1 MPNTN
6 KVKILFVDDEVIM
19 LQGLSRSLRSMRNEW
34 DCEFAGSGK
43 EALSIL
49 SKKSF
54 DLVVSDMRMP
64 EMDGAELLTK
74 VKDDYPETMRF
85 VLSGQAEESV
95 FLRSLGSMHQ
105 FLSKPCDFEDLKD
118 AVNRG
123 VTLRSYLNKNVEI
136 KKLLLE
142 INSLPSLPT
151 LYCQLM
157 DELSSSDSSLES
169 IGEIIAQDMGMTSK
183 ILQVA
188 NSGFFGYSQKISS
201 PVHAV
206 QILGIDLIQNLVL
219 TYEVF
224 SKLDEFKSGKIFI
237 DRIWRHSV
245 AVAAIAMLLAREE
258 GAGQEIQ
265 NFSFTAGLL
274 HEIGKII
281 LILNFPKRFKEFLEL
296 KLRNQDRSNYELEEE
311 VFGTSHAKIGAYL
324 VGLWGLPDPIVEAI
338 LFHETPAD
346 CSNATISPLTFLHV
360 ANAFEEEDI
369 GAANLGI
376 PMKVD
381 QKYLDDVGL
390 AHRVAKWV
398 EQYQGTSDEIDL
410 DMLKIFLNVTDG
422 LYFCKADY
430 VR

>member
-1 MPNTN
+1 MSGAS

-19 LQGLSRSLRSMRNEW
+19 LQGLSRSLRSMRKEW

-49 SKKSF
+49 SEKEF

-74 VKDDYPETMRF
+74 VKNNYPETMRF
-85 VLSGQAEESV
+85 VLSGQAEERV

-105 FLSKPCDFEDLKD
+105 FLAKPCDFEVLKE

-123 VTLRSYLNKNVEI
+123 VSLRSYLNSNVEI

-142 INSLPSLPT
+142 INSLPSLPN

-157 DELSSSDSSLES
+157 DELGSSNSSLES
-169 IGEIIAQDMGMTSK
+169 IGEIISQDMGMTSK

-188 NSGFFGYSQKISS
+188 NSGFFGYSQRVSS
-201 PVHAV
+201 PIHAV
-206 QILGIDLIQNLVL
+206 QILGIDMIQNLVL

-224 SKLDEFKSGKIFI
+224 SKLGEFKTGKIFI

-258 GAGQEIQ
+258 GASQEVQ

-281 LILNFPKRFKEFLEL
+281 LILNFPDQFKEFLEL
-296 KLRNQDRSNYELEEE
+296 KLRNQDRSNHDLEEE
-311 VFGTSHAKIGAYL
+311 VFGFTHSKIGAYL

-338 LFHETPAD
+338 LFHETPAE
-346 CSNATISPLTFLHV
+346 CSTTMLSPLTFLHV

-369 GAANLGI
+369 SAVNLDI
-376 PMKVD
+376 PLKID
-381 QKYLDDVGL
+381 QEYLGKAGL
-390 AHRVAKWV
+390 AHRVSKWA
-398 EQYQGTSDEIDL
+398 EQYQGTCEGIDL
-410 DMLKIFLNVTDG
+410 NMLELF
-422 LYFCKADY
+422 
-430 VR
+430 

>member
-1 MPNTN
+1 MSATS
-6 KVKILFVDDEVIM
+6 KIKILFVDDEVIM
-19 LQGLSRSLRSMRNEW
+19 LQGLSRSLRSMRKEW

-49 SKKSF
+49 SEKDF

-64 EMDGAELLTK
+64 EMDGAELLTT
-74 VKDDYPETMRF
+74 VKNNYPETMRF
-85 VLSGQAEESV
+85 VLSGQAEERV

-105 FLSKPCDFEDLKD
+105 FLAKPCDFEVLKD

-123 VTLRSYLNKNVEI
+123 VSLRSYLNSNLEI

-142 INSLPSLPT
+142 INSLPSLPD
-151 LYCQLM
+151 LYCKLM
-157 DELSSSDSSLES
+157 DELGSSDSSLES
-169 IGEIIAQDMGMTSK
+169 IGEIISQDMGMTSK

-201 PVHAV
+201 PIHAV

-224 SKLDEFKSGKIFI
+224 SKLGEFKSGKIFI
-237 DRIWRHSV
+237 DRIWKHSV
-245 AVAAIAMLLAREE
+245 AVAAIAMLLSREE

-281 LILNFPKRFKEFLEL
+281 MILNFPDKFKEFLEL
-296 KLRNQDRSNYELEEE
+296 KLRNQDRSNYDLEEE
-311 VFGTSHAKIGAYL
+311 VFGFSHAKIGAYL

-338 LFHETPAD
+338 LFHENPTE
-346 CSNATISPLTFLHV
+346 CSTNTLSPLTFLHV

-369 GAANLGI
+369 GAA
-376 PMKVD
+376 
-381 QKYLDDVGL
+381 YLDLPLKIDQEYLNEVGL
-390 AHRVAKWV
+390 AHRVSKWA
-398 EQYQGTSDEIDL
+398 EQYQGTCEETDVN
-410 DMLKIFLNVTDG
+410 MLKLF
-422 LYFCKADY
+422 
-430 VR
+430 

>member
-1 MPNTN
+1 MSVTS
-6 KVKILFVDDEVIM
+6 KIKILFVDDEVIM
-19 LQGLSRSLRSMRNEW
+19 LQGLSRSLRSMRDEW

-49 SKKSF
+49 SEKDF

-74 VKDDYPETMRF
+74 VKRNYPETMRF
-85 VLSGQAEESV
+85 VLSGQAEERV

-105 FLSKPCDFEDLKD
+105 FLAKPCDFEVLKD

-123 VTLRSYLNKNVEI
+123 VSLRSYLNSNVEI
-136 KKLLLE
+136 KRLLLG
-142 INSLPSLPT
+142 INSLPSLPI

-157 DELSSSDSSLES
+157 DELVSSDSSLES
-169 IGEIIAQDMGMTSK
+169 IGEIIAQDIGMTSK

-188 NSGFFGYSQKISS
+188 NSGFFGYSQKVSS

-224 SKLDEFKSGKIFI
+224 SKLGEFKSGKIFI
-237 DRIWRHSV
+237 DRIWKHSV

-258 GAGQEIQ
+258 GSGQETQ

-281 LILNFPKRFKEFLEL
+281 LILNYPDKFKEFLEL
-296 KLRNQDRSNYELEEE
+296 KLRNQDRANHDLEEE
-311 VFGTSHAKIGAYL
+311 VFGFSHAKIGAYL

-338 LFHETPAD
+338 LFHETPAE
-346 CSNATISPLTFLHV
+346 CSTSRLSPLTFLHV
-360 ANAFEEEDI
+360 ANAFEGEDI
-369 GAANLGI
+369 VGENSDI
-376 PMKVD
+376 PLKID
-381 QKYLDDVGL
+381 QDYLEKAGL
-390 AHRVAKWV
+390 THRISKWA
-398 EQYQGTSDEIDL
+398 EQYKGNCEEIDL
-410 DMLKIFLNVTDG
+410 NKL
-422 LYFCKADY
+422 
-430 VR
+430 

>member
-1 MPNTN
+1 MSGAS

-19 LQGLSRSLRSMRNEW
+19 LQGLSRSLRSMRKEW

-49 SKKSF
+49 SEKDF

-64 EMDGAELLTK
+64 EMDGAELLTQ
-74 VKDDYPETMRF
+74 VKTNYPETMRF
-85 VLSGQAEESV
+85 VLSGQAEERV

-105 FLSKPCDFEDLKD
+105 FLAKPCDFEVLKE

-123 VTLRSYLNKNVEI
+123 VSLRSYLNSNVEI

-142 INSLPSLPT
+142 INSLPSLPD

-157 DELSSSDSSLES
+157 DELGSSNSSLES
-169 IGEIIAQDMGMTSK
+169 IGEIISQDMGMTAK

-201 PVHAV
+201 PIHAV
-206 QILGIDLIQNLVL
+206 QILGIDMVQNLVL

-224 SKLDEFKSGKIFI
+224 SKLGEFKTGKIFI

-245 AVAAIAMLLAREE
+245 TVAATAMLLAREE
-258 GAGQEIQ
+258 GADKEVQ

-274 HEIGKII
+274 HEVGKII
-281 LILNFPKRFKEFLEL
+281 LILNFPDKFKEFLEL

-311 VFGTSHAKIGAYL
+311 VFGFSHAKIGAYL

-338 LFHETPAD
+338 LFHEAPAE
-346 CSNATISPLTFLHV
+346 CSTATLSPLTFLHV

-369 GAANLGI
+369 GE
-376 PMKVD
+376 D
-381 QKYLDDVGL
+381 YLDIPLEIDQEYLGKAGL
-390 AHRVAKWV
+390 AHRVSKWA
-398 EQYQGTSDEIDL
+398 EQYQGTCEEIDINK
-410 DMLKIFLNVTDG
+410 LKLF
-422 LYFCKADY
+422 
-430 VR
+430 

>member
-1 MPNTN
+1 MSGAS

-19 LQGLSRSLRSMRNEW
+19 LQGLSRSLRSMRKEW

-49 SKKSF
+49 SEKDF

-64 EMDGAELLTK
+64 EMDGAELLTQ
-74 VKDDYPETMRF
+74 VKTNYPETMRF
-85 VLSGQAEESV
+85 VLSGQAEERV

-105 FLSKPCDFEDLKD
+105 FLAKPCDFEVLKE

-123 VTLRSYLNKNVEI
+123 VSLRSYLNSNVEI
-136 KKLLLE
+136 KKLLIE
-142 INSLPSLPT
+142 INSIPSLPT

-157 DELSSSDSSLES
+157 DELASSDSSLES
-169 IGEIIAQDMGMTSK
+169 IGEIIAQDMGMTTK

-224 SKLDEFKSGKIFI
+224 SKLGEFKSGKIFI
-237 DRIWRHSV
+237 DRIWKHSV
-245 AVAAIAMLLAREE
+245 SVAAISMLLAREE
-258 GAGQEIQ
+258 GASQEIQ

-281 LILNFPKRFKEFLEL
+281 LILNFPDKFKEFLEL
-296 KLRNQDRSNYELEEE
+296 KLRNQDRSNNDLEEE
-311 VFGTSHAKIGAYL
+311 VFGFTHSKIGAYL

-338 LFHETPAD
+338 LFHETPAE
-346 CSNATISPLTFLHV
+346 CSTATLSPLTFLHV

-369 GAANLGI
+369 GTAYLGI
-376 PMKVD
+376 PLNID
-381 QKYLDDVGL
+381 QKYLGKAGL
-390 AHRVAKWV
+390 AHRVSKWA
-398 EQYQGTSDEIDL
+398 EQYQGTCNDIDL
-410 DMLKIFLNVTDG
+410 NLLKLF
-422 LYFCKADY
+422 
-430 VR
+430 